1 MTGLSRAAIRRLRS
15 GLVPSWEFEFLSVG
29 YDDVR
34 RAVESSLGELK
45 QSGRAEPL
53 FVRGEWGTGKSHL
66 LSFIQATAA
75 KSGFASAMVELN
87 ARSAAP
93 SHPQRFFPVLA
104 EAMRVGTCG
113 GLRAAVIELLH
124 RTETRRALREFA
136 ETSRAADLGRAITS
150 LCREYELGNRLE
162 LSNHP
167 AWRQLY
173 GADLCWSDSPS
184 KRERALARIEAVA
197 CLFRAVGLN
206 GLVLVLDEA
215 ETIDQLWNVRSRSC
229 AYGVLE
235 RVCRMEATWCV
246 LSTTM
251 RFDRTVA
258 RDLDDAIT
266 TNSLAREFLATWRR
280 GERRTVEPP
289 TVDARNAQDLAAAIQ
304 LLYESAFAQVPDSES
319 AVERCLS
326 SWARNPSRNP
336 RRLIRLLV
344 DELDCRRPLL
354 DVGECAHATRG

>member
-1 MTGLSRAAIRRLRS
+1 
-15 GLVPSWEFEFLSVG
+15 
-29 YDDVR
+29 
-34 RAVESSLGELK
+34 
-45 QSGRAEPL
+45 
-53 FVRGEWGTGKSHL
+53 
-66 LSFIQATAA
+66 
-75 KSGFASAMVELN
+75 
-87 ARSAAP
+87 
-93 SHPQRFFPVLA
+93 
-104 EAMRVGTCG
+104 
-113 GLRAAVIELLH
+113 
-124 RTETRRALREFA
+124 
-136 ETSRAADLGRAITS
+136 
-150 LCREYELGNRLE
+150 
-162 LSNHP
+162 
-167 AWRQLY
+167 
-173 GADLCWSDSPS
+173 
-184 KRERALARIEAVA
+184 
-197 CLFRAVGLN
+197 
-206 GLVLVLDEA
+206 
-215 ETIDQLWNVRSRSC
+215 
-229 AYGVLE
+229 
-235 RVCRMEATWCV
+235 
-246 LSTTM
+246 M